1 MPDGADTLMGTKAME
16 VVLDSM
22 RMNAQVV
29 FWGGGDMLRG
39 WPCKVF
45 SLKIAYNRC
54 FQSLQDVRT
63 NDIMTT
69 VS

>member
-29 FWGGGDMLRG
+29 FWGGGDMLKG
-39 WPCKVF
+39 WPCKGYLSEDCIQLLFPVTAGREDQRE
-45 SLKIAYNRC
+45 S
-54 FQSLQDVRT
+54 
-63 NDIMTT
+63 
-69 VS
+69 